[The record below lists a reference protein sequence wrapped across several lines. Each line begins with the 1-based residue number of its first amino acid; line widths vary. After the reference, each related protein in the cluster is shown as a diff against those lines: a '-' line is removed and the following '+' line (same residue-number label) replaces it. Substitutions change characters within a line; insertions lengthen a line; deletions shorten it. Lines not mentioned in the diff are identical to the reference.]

1 MPANSS
7 ATRVLLFFVLSLFA
21 VASAQSQAG
30 QQVADK
36 SPQSANTAAAS
47 VHGTEVGKYV
57 GADTC
62 KSCHEEIYNAWE
74 KTPHWITTLN
84 KEGGPSKQGCEGC
97 HGPGADHVAG
107 GGDVTK
113 IFTFKDVSAQGN
125 QRPLYE
131 LPRRWPAAHER
142 HQLDPHAK
150 QRQLHLLSFAAPFA
164 NQRVSVGES
173 TA

>member
-62 KSCHEEIYNAWE
+62 KSCHEEIYNAWA
-74 KTPHWITTLN
+74 KTPHWVTTLN

-107 GGDVTK
+107 GGDVSK
-113 IFTFKDVSAQGN
+113 IFTFKDVPAKEINARCMTCHAGGA
-125 QRPLYE
+125 
-131 LPRRWPAAHER
+131 AAHER
-142 HQLDPHAK
+142 HQLHPHAK
-150 QRQLHLLSFAAPFA
+150 QRQLHLLSFASPFG
-164 NQRVSVGES
+164 NQRVFAGES